1 MSDPHAVLPVALRLT
16 GRRCLVVGGGPVA
29 TRKVR
34 DLLAADATIHVVAP
48 SVTDDL
54 RGILANESDVTWRQ
68 GRYESEDLEGAWMVI
83 TATDDRAVNQHVYD
97 DAVDR
102 HVWANSADDPD
113 RCDFFMTAVVRRDP
127 VLVAISTAGASPAL
141 ASYLQRRLD
150 ADLELELGLLAGILR
165 DARADLHRRGVS
177 TEELAWS
184 SVVDDE
190 LVAMVVRGDDAGAR
204 SRVRDALST
213 PLLGP

>member
-127 VLVAISTAGASPAL
+127 VVVAISTAGASPAL
-141 ASYLQRRLD
+141 AAHLRRRLD
-150 ADLELELGLLAGILR
+150 AALETGLGQLATALR
-165 DARADLHRRGVS
+165 DVRADLHRQGVS
-177 TEELAWS
+177 TEGLAWS
-184 SVVDDE
+184 SVVNDE
-190 LVAMVVRGDDAGAR
+190 LVAMAAGGDLEGAR
-204 SRVRDALST
+204 RRVREGLGT
-213 PLLGP
+213 PPVGA